1 MSESRIPS
9 HSSSEKVELSIHID
23 SELLD
28 QIKHLTNDPSKVIE
42 TAIKQWLRGERRE
55 DDQAMSLRRNP
66 PVPPRGEWNDW
77 GSVLSRP
84 IQRVQI
90 CWVWNFARANSGCD
104 LRQISGRNTGC
115 SEQSGANS
123 QPGKFSLVTAKKRQ
137 PVPDLSYPQP
147 KIWVEFSNS
156 IFNLC
161 RLLIPKS

>member
-55 DDQAMSLRRNP
+55 DELALSLRRNP

-77 GSVLSRP
+77 GS
-84 IQRVQI
+84 RVGDGGRKSSGCKVSGCEI
-90 CWVWNFARANSGCD
+90 SIARAMSSD
-104 LRQISGRNTGC
+104 FEAKATGC
-115 SEQSGANS
+115 GRDGAISPHNLGTLQGDRKNAIAS
-123 QPGKFSLVTAKKRQ
+123 PRLEWLPASDFGV
-137 PVPDLSYPQP
+137 
-147 KIWVEFSNS
+147 
-156 IFNLC
+156 IFKLDC
-161 RLLIPKS
+161 